1 MTRII
6 LASGSPRRRELLE
19 SLKIAFEVRVSHV
32 EEVLGPHEAPDAYVR
47 RLSIEKGESVAR
59 LEPDALVIAADTTVY
74 VDGTILEKPS
84 DVADAE
90 RMLGAIAGKTHT
102 VFTGLTLLRD
112 SAGIKLTEVERTEVT
127 MSAMTAEE
135 IAWYAATR
143 EPLDKAGAYAIQG
156 IGAAFVELVNGSYT
170 NVVGLPLPLL
180 RRMLLRAG
188 ESVLGGAGS

>member
-6 LASGSPRRRELLE
+6 LASASPRRRELLE

-32 EEVLGPHEAPDAYVR
+32 EELLGAAEAPDAYVR
-47 RLSIEKGESVAR
+47 RLSIEKGESVSR
-59 LEPDALVIAADTTVY
+59 LDPDALVIAADTTVY
-74 VDGTILEKPS
+74 IDGKILEKPA
-84 DVADAE
+84 DIADAE
-90 RMLGAIAGKTHT
+90 RMLRAIAGKTHT
-102 VFTGLTLLRD
+102 VFTGLTILRG
-112 SAGIKLTEVERTEVT
+112 STGVQLTDVERTEVT

-135 IAWYAATR
+135 IAWYAATG

-188 ESVLGGAGS
+188 VNVLGGRS

>member
-188 ESVLGGAGS
+188 ESVLGGA